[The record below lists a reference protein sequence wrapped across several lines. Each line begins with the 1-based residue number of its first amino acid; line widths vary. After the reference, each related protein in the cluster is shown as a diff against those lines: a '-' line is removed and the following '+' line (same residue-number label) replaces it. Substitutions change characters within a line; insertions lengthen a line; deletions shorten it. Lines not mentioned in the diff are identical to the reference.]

1 MAKVS
6 ATEGL
11 TPKSMDVGESGTSA
25 EMESNEGIRLKK
37 ELSLMNGVAIIVGV
51 IVGSG
56 IFVSPSLAL
65 KHAGSKGMALI
76 VWVLS
81 GFMSMIGALCYAELG
96 KCSASFISILFHP
109 LGITITYKV
118 LKTKAKDFL
127 VTKGQK

>member
-6 ATEGL
+6 ASEGL
-11 TPKSMDVGESGTSA
+11 TPQAMDMGESGDR
-25 EMESNEGIRLKK
+25 ESSHVGVRLKK

-65 KHAGSKGMALI
+65 KYAGSKGMALI

-81 GFMSMIGALCYAELG
+81 GFLSMIGALCYAELG
-96 KCSASFISILFHP
+96 KRYQLIETFSLSL
-109 LGITITYKV
+109 
-118 LKTKAKDFL
+118 
-127 VTKGQK
+127 

>member
-11 TPKSMDVGESGTSA
+11 TPKAMDIGAEGGSNDGESS
-25 EMESNEGIRLKK
+25 EGVRLKK
-37 ELSLMNGVAIIVGV
+37 ELGLMNGVAIIVGV

-65 KHAGSKGMALI
+65 QYSGSKGMALI

-81 GFMSMIGALCYAELG
+81 GFLSMIGALCYAELG
-96 KCSASFISILFHP
+96 KF
-109 LGITITYKV
+109 
-118 LKTKAKDFL
+118 
-127 VTKGQK
+127 

>member
-1 MAKVS
+1 MTKVS

-11 TPKSMDVGESGTSA
+11 APKAMDVGESGVSA
-25 EMESNEGIRLKK
+25 EGESTDGVRLKK
-37 ELSLMNGVAIIVGV
+37 ELGLMNGVAIIVGV

-81 GFMSMIGALCYAELG
+81 GFLSMIGALCYAELG
-96 KCSASFISILFHP
+96 KLC
-109 LGITITYKV
+109 
-118 LKTKAKDFL
+118 
-127 VTKGQK
+127 

>member
-11 TPKSMDVGESGTSA
+11 TPKAMDVGVEGGEGETDGESG
-25 EMESNEGIRLKK
+25 EGVRLKK

-65 KHAGSKGMALI
+65 QYSGSKGMALI

-81 GFMSMIGALCYAELG
+81 GFLSMIGALCYAELG
-96 KCSASFISILFHP
+96 KH
-109 LGITITYKV
+109 
-118 LKTKAKDFL
+118 
-127 VTKGQK
+127 

>member
-1 MAKVS
+1 MTKIS
-6 ATEGL
+6 AAEGL
-11 TPKSMDVGESGTSA
+11 APKSMDVGESGTSA
-25 EMESNEGIRLKK
+25 EVESNEGIRLKK

-96 KCSASFISILFHP
+96 KFCASLISILFY
-109 LGITITYKV
+109 LFTLNIITYK
-118 LKTKAKDFL
+118 LTSKESIT
-127 VTKGQK
+127 